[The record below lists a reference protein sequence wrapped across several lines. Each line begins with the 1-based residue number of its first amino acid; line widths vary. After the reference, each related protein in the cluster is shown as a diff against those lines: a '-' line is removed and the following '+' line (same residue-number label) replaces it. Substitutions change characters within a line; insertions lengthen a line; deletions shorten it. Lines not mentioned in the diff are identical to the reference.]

1 MELKKVLATRVN
13 NIAAKVSHDNLFLF
27 SSSISYY
34 SALALAPFMLIIL
47 WIASLI
53 GQNVQQQIIDYAH
66 ESFSYA
72 AAEMIEMVFRNIN
85 QGVNIGSI
93 SGLIG
98 LFILLW
104 TCSLVFIQF
113 RHAFDVIYGHHVPHH
128 EKSGKEVVLERLY
141 AMFIVLAA
149 ALLLIVS
156 FMVTGF
162 FEFYVR
168 SGEGQAGF
176 FLYRV
181 LVFMVNFFIYLALFT
196 LIHYLTPSQ
205 RPRKRNAVKISALSS
220 VFFVI
225 GNVLLAY
232 YLKRFTASSV
242 YGATGTLLVFLVW
255 AYYSTFTILLSV
267 ELFQYLKK
275 SGKISG

>member
-1 MELKKVLATRVN
+1 METKKGLATRLN
-13 NIAAKVSHDNLFLF
+13 NIAGKVSHDNLFLF

-34 SALALAPFMLIIL
+34 SALALAPFILIIL

-93 SGLIG
+93 SGPIG

-113 RHAFDVIYGHHVPHH
+113 RRAFDVIYGHHVHH
-128 EKSGKEVVLERLY
+128 FEKSNKEVVLERLY

-156 FMVTGF
+156 LTVTGL
-162 FEFYVR
+162 FELYLR
-168 SGEGQAGF
+168 PAPGETGF

-181 LVFMVNFFIYLALFT
+181 LVFLVNILIYLALFT
-196 LIHYLTPSQ
+196 LIHYLTPSR
-205 RPRKRNAVKISALSS
+205 RPKKRNAVRISALSS
-220 VFFVI
+220 LFFII

-232 YLKRFTASSV
+232 YLKGFAVSSV

-255 AYYSTFTILLSV
+255 AYYSTFTILASV
-267 ELFQYLKK
+267 ELFQYLK
-275 SGKISG
+275 SIGKVSE